1 VVKAFGWGAVV
12 IGVGTLGATLLL
24 ARPAAPR
31 ECKALPEFAQNRSVG
46 RNLATDMVE
55 LERLEALMQPTPPP
69 HLTMPIAAPR
79 SRFKP
84 TYARRNWG
92 AIHYGQDFL
101 VPVGTPVRAV
111 ADGVLWRVGFQPKGG
126 LELYIVGAGG
136 RRYYY
141 AHLSNLTPSTREG
154 ANVRA
159 GDIIAYSGR
168 TGHAHGVPHLHL
180 GVYTGSRKTC
190 SFKSLDPYPL
200 IAEG

>member
-1 VVKAFGWGAVV
+1 LKARWIALPLL
-12 IGVGTLGATLLL
+12 GVGGLSALLL
-24 ARPAAPR
+24 LTRPAPS
-31 ECKALPEFAQNRSVG
+31 ECRALPEFAQGRSVG
-46 RNLATDMVE
+46 RNVLKDWTN
-55 LERLEALMQPTPPP
+55 LERLEQRMPTALPSS
-69 HLTMPIAAPR
+69 LTMPIDAPL
-79 SRFKP
+79 SRFRP

-141 AHLSNLTPSTREG
+141 AHLSNLAADTRDG
-154 ANVRA
+154 VNVRA
-159 GDIIAYSGR
+159 GEIIAYSGR

-180 GVYTGSRKTC
+180 GVYTGSKQTC
-190 SFKSLDPYPL
+190 QFKSLDPYPL
-200 IAEG
+200 FASRP